1 MQEVSI
7 VNEQAFT
14 NTGLDPATINKACC
28 SPPPVAVDDLTH
40 FAAIMA
46 RSGFTVWVERML
58 CHPDYARN
66 RIALA
71 HTSADGELRS
81 LAVDLFRR
89 YEIASARM
97 ATHP

>member
-1 MQEVSI
+1 

-14 NTGLDPATINKACC
+14 NTGLDPATIKTACC
-28 SPPPVAVDDLTH
+28 APPSAADDLTY

-46 RSGFTVWVERML
+46 RNGFTVWVDRML
-58 CHPDYARN
+58 RNTDYARN

-81 LAVDLFRR
+81 LAVALFRR
-89 YEIASARM
+89 YEIASARV
-97 ATHP
+97 ATHS